1 MLGRSDHFGG
11 APGRVPLDEYS
22 TAKPGFQPVLL
33 AAHAASRRFFS
44 AAAAAPSG
52 FDGVYG

>member
-1 MLGRSDHFGG
+1 MLWVGPHFGG

-33 AAHAASRRFFS
+33 AAQAASRRFFS
-44 AAAAAPSG
+44 AAAAEASG

>member
-1 MLGRSDHFGG
+1 MLWVGAHFGG

-33 AAHAASRRFFS
+33 AAQAASRRFFS
-44 AAAAAPSG
+44 AAAAEASG